1 VLLDWRAIRYFNWTS
16 GLPQCSG
23 SRRSKNHIIHS
34 LVVFDLIGMPGQGH
48 SPTRGGAATILSSPS
63 IFGEE
68 GEFRQKILDQARLIE
83 VRRRKLY

>member
-1 VLLDWRAIRYFNWTS
+1 
-16 GLPQCSG
+16 
-23 SRRSKNHIIHS
+23 
-34 LVVFDLIGMPGQGH
+34 MPGQGH